1 LLMYPHIKEMM
12 PLALAGV
19 AMTGVN
25 FFNMIGPAVFLQG
38 LGSLMQALYPDAS
51 RGPQAF
57 NTAFIMCSAGLVVA
71 ATLYLFT
78 SENSFDR

>member
-1 LLMYPHIKEMM
+1 
-12 PLALAGV
+12 
-19 AMTGVN
+19 MTGVN

-57 NTAFIMCSAGLVVA
+57 NAAFLVCSVGLVIA
-71 ATLYLFT
+71 ATLYFFT
-78 SENSFDR
+78 AEKRLDR